1 MISPAFSHCGHGICP
16 WLLDYSLSLPEPK
29 QGWFCS
35 IVINSYKCYL
45 VELSKSP
52 QLSRDLPREIWG
64 NMSKCKLGSTTATL
78 EYWVFDPNCAFKLPT
93 PQIPHPRASER
104 AICVASDLRPTPPK
118 VALKVPLARL
128 DPTQTSL
135 DPVQ

>member
-1 MISPAFSHCGHGICP
+1 MISPAFSHCGHGICR

-64 NMSKCKLGSTTATL
+64 NMSMCKLGSTTATL
-78 EYWVFDPNCAFKLPT
+78 ECWVFDPNCTFNRLHLRFHTPEHQKGRSAFHLNLK
-93 PQIPHPRASER
+93 
-104 AICVASDLRPTPPK
+104 PTPPK
-118 VALKVPLARL
+118 VELEVPPARL

-135 DPVQ
+135 EPTR